1 MLTEAVILTAT
12 IDALERRD
20 VVVVDITGAYLSAGM
35 DNNVHVVFRGM
46 LVELMVAANPEL
58 YRTFVLYDTGQ
69 AVLYVHL

>member
-1 MLTEAVILTAT
+1 MTEAVILTAT

-20 VVVVDITGAYLSAGM
+20 VVVVDITGEYLSAGM

-58 YRTFVLYDTGQ
+58 YRPFVLYDTGQ